1 MIVSGIRTAAAIAA
15 LAATL
20 LSLMQIVWV
29 HALPQI
35 ASWGEAIP
43 QSGYAVY
50 TLAREMVVVGGSY

>member
-29 HALPQI
+29 HATTTDSLV
-35 ASWGEAIP
+35 GTRL
-43 QSGYAVY
+43 YH
-50 TLAREMVVVGGSY
+50 RVVTQLERWWLWEVHIRD